1 MENSNS
7 LKEKSRISTDLI
19 ELKQEFDAFE
29 GADFESSNDSLIL
42 DESGEKVLVK
52 ITSGRVDGLIPGAR
66 GLGFDVQSSRSDLNF
81 VEGFIPI
88 TRLNNSLNALIN
100 NGLLLGVVPVYKP
113 ITNAGDATSQADFIH
128 EADRVRASLPT
139 GYDGTGVK
147 VGVLSDSYDN
157 LGGANSDVASGDL
170 PAGVNV
176 LEDLGSGGSDEGRA
190 MLQLIHDLAPGADL
204 SFATAFTGE
213 NGFADNIRALA
224 ADGADIIVDDVIY
237 FAEPF
242 FQDGVV
248 ALAVDDVVTNNGVAY
263 FSSAGNN
270 ADRSYESD
278 NFNGTADPTS
288 NGVNSLDSIISNN
301 GFTLLSGGY
310 SYHDFDPSTNVD
322 TRQQFTLNNGQSIRL
337 ALQWDDPFYTSNGVD
352 TDLDIFLIDS
362 SNSVVAF
369 DNDDNIAAQYP
380 FEYLQFQNTSGS
392 QQTYDVVIA
401 KAAGPDPGRIKYVDF
416 GSGVTPEYA
425 SNSSTIYG
433 HASATNAEAVAAVP
447 YYNQENPESFTSL
460 GPTTIFYEYVT
471 DGSGNITGIQRK
483 ATPEIRQ
490 KPDLAAIDGTDTT
503 FFGSSDFD
511 NTGFPNFFGTS
522 AAAPHAAAV
531 AALLKEADS
540 SLTPAQIYNRLETTA
555 KDIYNSGFDNLTG
568 AGLIN
573 AYDALFGIAES
584 TALNFTDN
592 FEDGDLP
599 RAYKTNSTG
608 GGRIQVATENNPDG
622 TYHLTLDNSINV
634 QNSLNEAILH
644 LDTTG
649 YSDVQLSFQQKEFN
663 DNDHA
668 MSASFT
674 GFENSD
680 GVAFSVDGNTW
691 HRLVSLTGANSTN
704 SYQSK
709 SYSLSTQAAAKGLT
723 LGSDVQIKF
732 QQYGLYPINLVN
744 SSNSDGFAF
753 DNISVTGNLTG
764 TPTAPDTQNTRS
776 GETGNDTIVTGSKND
791 VINANSGDDNVI
803 SYSGK
808 DRLNGEGGND
818 TLDGGDDDDF
828 IQGGSENDTISGSAG
843 SDFLLG
849 DEGNDS
855 LSGGAGEDVLMGG
868 ASDDLLDGGAQS
880 DRLLGFDGV
889 DIFVL
894 TPGDTGNIIYDFED
908 NIDSL
913 GVNPT
918 SFGASTVTEVYNSFL
933 SFSQNG
939 TSTEINSGS
948 DLLATL
954 YNVNPGNLTVDD
966 FTSI

>member
-1 MENSNS
+1 
-7 LKEKSRISTDLI
+7 
-19 ELKQEFDAFE
+19 
-29 GADFESSNDSLIL
+29 
-42 DESGEKVLVK
+42 
-52 ITSGRVDGLIPGAR
+52 
-66 GLGFDVQSSRSDLNF
+66 
-81 VEGFIPI
+81 
-88 TRLNNSLNALIN
+88 
-100 NGLLLGVVPVYKP
+100 
-113 ITNAGDATSQADFIH
+113 
-128 EADRVRASLPT
+128 
-139 GYDGTGVK
+139 
-147 VGVLSDSYDN
+147 
-157 LGGANSDVASGDL
+157 
-170 PAGVNV
+170 
-176 LEDLGSGGSDEGRA
+176 
-190 MLQLIHDLAPGADL
+190 ML
-204 SFATAFTGE
+204 
-213 NGFADNIRALA
+213 
-224 ADGADIIVDDVIY
+224 DGAEIIVDDVIY
-237 FAEPF
+237 LAEPF

-270 ADRSYESD
+270 ADQSYESD
-278 NFNGTADPTS
+278 HFNGTADST
-288 NGVNSLDSIISNN
+288 LDSIISNN
-301 GFTLLSGGY
+301 NFTLPSGGY
-310 SYHDFDPSTNVD
+310 SYHDFDPSANVD
-322 TRQQFTLNNGQSIRL
+322 TREQLTLNTGQSIRL

-362 SNSVVAF
+362 SETIVTSDNS
-369 DNDDNIAAQYP
+369 DNIAAQYP

-416 GSGVTPEYA
+416 GSGVPPEYDT
-425 SNSSTIYG
+425 NSSTIYG
-433 HASATNAEAVAAVP
+433 HAAATNAEAVAAVP

-471 DGSGNITGIQRK
+471 DGSGKITGIQRK

-490 KPDLAAIDGTDTT
+490 KPELAAIDGTDTS

-573 AYDALFGIAES
+573 AYDALFGIAEP

-608 GGRIQVATENNPDG
+608 GGRIEVTNGE
-622 TYHLTLDNSINV
+622 LTLNNSFAANL
-634 QNSLNEAILH
+634 SLNEVIIH

-649 YSDVQLSFQQKEFN
+649 YSDVQLSFDQKEFD

-674 GFENSD
+674 GSENSD

-709 SYSLSTQAAAKGLT
+709 SYNLSTQAAAKGLT
-723 LGSDVQIKF
+723 FGSDVQIKF
-732 QQYGLYPINLVN
+732 QQYGLFPIA
-744 SSNSDGFAF
+744 SGGFAF

-764 TPTAPDTQNTRS
+764 TPTPDDTPNTLS
-776 GETGNDTIVTGSKND
+776 GGTDNDTIVTGSQND

-808 DRLNGEGGND
+808 DRLNGESGND
-818 TLDGGDDDDF
+818 TLDGGDNDDF
-828 IQGGSENDTISGSAG
+828 IQGGSENDTIFGSAG

-868 ASDDLLDGGAQS
+868 AGEDLLDGGAQS

-894 TPGDTGNIIYDFED
+894 TSGDTGNIIYDFED
-908 NIDSL
+908 NIDLL
-913 GVNPT
+913 GVNPA
-918 SFGASTVTEVYNSFL
+918 SFGASTIAEVYNNSL

-939 TSTEINSGS
+939 TSTEINSDS

-954 YNVNPGNLTVDD
+954 YNVNLNNLTVDD
-966 FTSI
+966 LTPI

>member
-1 MENSNS
+1 MENSHS
-7 LKEKSRISTDLI
+7 LKDKSRISTDLL

-29 GADFESSNDSLIL
+29 GEDFESSNDSLIL

-66 GLGFDVQSSRSDLNF
+66 GLGFDVQGSRSELNF

-88 TRLNNSLNALIN
+88 TRLNNSLNALID

-147 VGVLSDSYDN
+147 IGVLSDSYNN
-157 LGGANSDVASGDL
+157 LNGAASDVASGEL
-170 PAGVNV
+170 PAGVTV
-176 LEDLGSGGSDEGRA
+176 LEELGSGGSDEGRA
-190 MLQLIHDLAPGADL
+190 MLQLIYDLAPGADL

-237 FAEPF
+237 LAEPF

-278 NFNGTADPTS
+278 NFNGTADST
-288 NGVNSLDSIISNN
+288 LDSIISSS
-301 GFTLLSGGY
+301 GFTLPSGVY
-310 SYHDFDPSTNVD
+310 SYHDFDPSANVD

-337 ALQWDDPFYTSNGVD
+337 ALQWDDPFYTTDGVD

-362 SNSVVAF
+362 SNNVVTF
-369 DNDDNIAAQYP
+369 DNSDNIAAEYP
-380 FEYLQFQNTSGS
+380 FELLEFQNTSGS

-401 KAAGPDPGRIKYVDF
+401 KAAGPAPGRIKYVDF

-433 HASATNAEAVAAVP
+433 HASATNAEAVGAVP
-447 YYNQENPESFTSL
+447 YFNQENPESFTSL
-460 GPTTIFYEYVT
+460 GPTSIFYEYVT
-471 DGSGNITGIQRK
+471 DGSGKITGIQRQ
-483 ATPEIRQ
+483 ATPEIRP
-490 KPDLAAIDGTDTT
+490 KPDLAAIDGTDTS

-511 NTGFPNFFGTS
+511 STGFPNFFGTS

-573 AYDALFGIAES
+573 AYDALFGIAEP

-592 FEDGDLP
+592 FDDGDLP

-608 GGRIQVATENNPDG
+608 GGRIEVTNGE
-622 TYHLTLDNSINV
+622 LTLDNSFAANLSSSSSPDLNDPNDV
-634 QNSLNEAILH
+634 NLSLNEVILH

-649 YSDVQLSFQQKEFN
+649 YSDVQLSFAQKEFN

-674 GFENSD
+674 GSENSD

-709 SYSLSTQAAAKGLT
+709 SYNLSTQAAAKGLS

-732 QQYGLYPINLVN
+732 QQYGLFSIT
-744 SSNSDGFAF
+744 SEGFAF

-764 TPTAPDTQNTRS
+764 TPTASDTPNTLS
-776 GETGNDTIVTGSKND
+776 GETGNDTIVTGSQND

-808 DRLNGEGGND
+808 DRLNGESGND

-828 IQGGSENDTISGSAG
+828 IQGGSENDTIFGSGG

-855 LSGGAGEDVLMGG
+855 LFGGAGEDVLMGG

-894 TPGDTGNIIYDFED
+894 TPGDTDNIIYDFED
-908 NIDSL
+908 NIDLL
-913 GVNPT
+913 GVNPS
-918 SFGASTVTEVYNSFL
+918 SFGASTVAEVYNNSL

-954 YNVNPGNLTVDD
+954 YNVNLNNLTVDD
-966 FTSI
+966 LTPI

>member
-1 MENSNS
+1 MQNQNSQ
-7 LKEKSRISTDLI
+7 KDKSRISTDLI
-19 ELKQEFDAFE
+19 ELKQEFDIFDGE
-29 GADFESSNDSLIL
+29 DFESSNDALVL
-42 DESGEKVLVK
+42 DESGEKVLVR

-66 GLGFDVQSSRSDLNF
+66 GLGFDLQGSRAELNF

-88 TRLNNSLNALIN
+88 KRLNNSLNALIN

-113 ITNAGDATSQADFIH
+113 IANAGNVTSQADFVH

-147 VGVLSDSYDN
+147 VGVLSDSYNN

-176 LEDLGSGGSDEGRA
+176 LEDLSSGGSDEGRA

-213 NGFADNIRALA
+213 NGFSNNIRALA

-248 ALAVDDVVTNNGVAY
+248 ALAVDDVVTENGVAY
-263 FSSAGNN
+263 FSSAGNS
-270 ADRSYESD
+270 ADQSYESD
-278 NFNGTADPTS
+278 DFNGTVDPTS
-288 NGVNSLDSIISNN
+288 NGASSLDSIISSN
-301 GFTLLSGGY
+301 GFTLPSGGY
-310 SYHDFDPSTNVD
+310 SYHDFDPSINVD
-322 TRQQFTLNNGQSIRL
+322 PRQQLTLNNGQSIRL

-362 SNSVVAF
+362 SNNVVAF
-369 DNDDNIAAQYP
+369 DNLNNIAAQYP

-392 QQTYDVVIA
+392 QQIYNVVIA

-416 GSGVTPEYA
+416 GSGVNPEYDT
-425 SNSSTIYG
+425 NSSTIYG
-433 HASATNAEAVAAVP
+433 HASAINAEAVGAVP
-447 YYNQENPESFTSL
+447 YFNQENPESFTSL
-460 GPTTIFYEYVT
+460 GPTTFFYEYVT
-471 DGSGNITGIQRK
+471 DGSGNIVGLQRQ

-511 NTGFPNFFGTS
+511 NTRFPNFFGTS

-531 AALLKEADS
+531 AALLKDADS

-555 KDIYNSGFDNLTG
+555 KDIYNPGFDNLTG
-568 AGLIN
+568 AGVIN
-573 AYDALFGIAES
+573 AYDALFGIAEPA
-584 TALNFTDN
+584 TLNFIDN
-592 FEDGDLP
+592 FEDGNLP
-599 RAYKTNSTG
+599 LAYKTKSTG
-608 GGRIQVATENNPDG
+608 GGRIQVTTENNPDG
-622 TYHLTLDNSINV
+622 THHLTLDNSISV

-663 DNDHA
+663 DSDHF

-674 GFENSD
+674 GSENSD
-680 GVAFSVDGNTW
+680 GVAFSVDGNAW
-691 HRLVSLTGANSTN
+691 HRLVSLTGVNSTN

-709 SYSLSTQAAAKGLT
+709 SYNLSTQAAAKGLT

-732 QQYGLYPINLVN
+732 QQYGLFPIA
-744 SSNSDGFAF
+744 SDGFAF

-764 TPTAPDTQNTRS
+764 TPTSANTQNIRS
-776 GETGNDTIVTGSKND
+776 GGTENDTIVTGSKND
-791 VINANSGDDNVI
+791 VINASSGDDNVV
-803 SYSGK
+803 SYSGN
-808 DRLNGEGGND
+808 DRLNGESGND
-818 TLDGGDDDDF
+818 LLDGGDDDDF

-843 SDFLLG
+843 SDILLG
-849 DEGNDS
+849 DEGNDT
-855 LSGGAGEDVLMGG
+855 LSGGSGADVLLGG
-868 ASDDLLDGGAQS
+868 AGDDFLDGGTAS
-880 DRLLGFDGV
+880 DRMLGGADADTFV
-889 DIFVL
+889 IRPEDIN
-894 TPGDTGNIIYDFED
+894 NIIYDFED
-908 NIDSL
+908 LTDKISL
-913 GVNPT
+913 VAG
-918 SFGASTVTEVYNSFL
+918 L
-933 SFSQNG
+933 SFADLTIADNG
-939 TSTEINSGS
+939 LDTGTTITQTSSG

-954 YNVNPGNLTVDD
+954 VGIDETNVTSAD
-966 FTSI
+966 FT